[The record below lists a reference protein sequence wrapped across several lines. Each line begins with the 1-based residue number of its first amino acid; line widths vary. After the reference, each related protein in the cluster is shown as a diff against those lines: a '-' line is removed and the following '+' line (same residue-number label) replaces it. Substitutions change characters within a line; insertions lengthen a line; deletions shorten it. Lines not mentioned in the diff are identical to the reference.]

1 MSTCNIPLQASTNII
16 LYNLLREAQNPNSP
30 GTIWCTSITLLL
42 EHDVLIFFVS
52 TQTPRCFSWKLLSV
66 LLSFTLSTAWF
77 QHLLEP
83 GLHVQNTV
91 QELQSQGSE
100 RAQLVL
106 RCSQAVEP
114 PLSDWNVPCV
124 PLPRRVPTPTPRA
137 AHLGHVSTQL
147 PQIACRFFTRSN
159 VPVCKLEVQMME

>member
-30 GTIWCTSITLLL
+30 GTIWCTSIALLL
-42 EHDVLIFFVS
+42 EHNVLVFFVS
-52 TQTPRCFSWKLLSV
+52 TQTLRCFSWKLLSV

-83 GLHVQNTV
+83 GLRVQNTV

-100 RAQLVL
+100 RAQLVF
-106 RCSQAVEP
+106 AVQPGSGAPFVGLECAVRASSSAGPHPNP
-114 PLSDWNVPCV
+114 PRGP
-124 PLPRRVPTPTPRA
+124 PRA
-137 AHLGHVSTQL
+137 
-147 PQIACRFFTRSN
+147 R
-159 VPVCKLEVQMME
+159 